1 MSLTTKV
8 IWTKDLQKGLNAYLL
23 QRMDLIIWEMFR
35 KVVRDL
41 EKEFSYSDQERKN
54 NKAINMKVNGSKT
67 CLMVREQNILL
78 MGILLMVDL

>member
-1 MSLTTKV
+1 
-8 IWTKDLQKGLNAYLL
+8 
-23 QRMDLIIWEMFR
+23 MFR

-54 NKAINMKVNGSKT
+54 NKVINMKVNGSKT

>member
-1 MSLTTKV
+1 
-8 IWTKDLQKGLNAYLL
+8 
-23 QRMDLIIWEMFR
+23 MDLIIWEMFR

-54 NKAINMKVNGSKT
+54 NKVINMRVNGSKT